1 MGSNRV
7 IVIGAG
13 IGGLVSAL
21 ELAARG
27 ADVLVLERAG
37 APGGKMRQVGTGENA
52 MDAGP
57 TVFTMRWVFEELFAS
72 VGAHL
77 GDHLGKAIDVCQRRA
92 ELARDR

>member
-27 ADVLVLERAG
+27 ADVLVLERAAHRAADTRP
-37 APGGKMRQVGTGENA
+37 APR
-52 MDAGP
+52 
-57 TVFTMRWVFEELFAS
+57 
-72 VGAHL
+72 
-77 GDHLGKAIDVCQRRA
+77 
-92 ELARDR
+92 